1 MAKENKMERELLSRM
16 ISSYLRRFRKDRPF
30 TLPHHLTG
38 SKRILVVDSGETV
51 DLLFA
56 APVVN
61 WFHENHPEV
70 KITLLVLQKDAEVAK
85 SIMKVSG
92 IITCDP
98 KQLRLFK
105 ADYMALSR
113 KLKKLEID
121 TVILTSR
128 QMSLERHLL
137 AFMTGAAARI
147 GFAFPI
153 AFPFVNCEVKIS
165 EEAYI
170 GSGMPRILQSLG
182 LGAGGFQGR
191 TAIAQQDVQHAR
203 QLIHFR
209 KPEKGVLT
217 VGIDP
222 GNGKTSHTVIPE
234 IIAYLANNL
243 AGRLR
248 VKFLLLM
255 NPWDQRLIERLKGE
269 LKGETIDLEPSNQAE
284 TLALL
289 SNCDLFLSGNTDL
302 FHFAAEFDVP
312 VIGLFTKYDGRHWI
326 PENRPNVR
334 IFKGVKGEQLS
345 LKTFFTDVEELLQ
358 MARNRQA

>member
-1 MAKENKMERELLSRM
+1 MDRELLSRM
-16 ISSYLRRFRKDRPF
+16 ISVYLRKFKKDRPF
-30 TLPHHLTG
+30 MLPYHLTG
-38 SKRILVVDSGETV
+38 SRRILVVDSGETV

-56 APVVN
+56 APMVN

-70 KITLLVLQKDAEVAK
+70 RITLLVFKKDAEIAK
-85 SIMKVSG
+85 SIMKISNV
-92 IITCDP
+92 ITYET
-98 KQLRLFK
+98 KQMRLLK

-113 KLKKLEID
+113 KLRKQEID

-128 QMSLERHLL
+128 QMSIERHLL

-147 GFAFPI
+147 GFAFPL
-153 AFPFVNCEVKIS
+153 AFPFVNCEIKIS
-165 EEAYI
+165 DEGYI
-170 GSGMPRILQSLG
+170 GNGMARILQSLG
-182 LGAGGFQGR
+182 LGVTDFDGR
-191 TAIAQQDVQHAR
+191 MSMSQSDVLHAK

-222 GNGKTSHTVIPE
+222 GKGKTRHTVIPE

-248 VKFLLLM
+248 VKFLVLM
-255 NPWDQRLIERLKGE
+255 NPWDDRLIERLKGE
-269 LKGETIDLEPSNQAE
+269 LKGDTIDLEPSNQSE

-302 FHFAAEFDVP
+302 FHFAAELDVP
-312 VIGLFTKYDGRHWI
+312 VIGLFTKYDGKQWI
-326 PENRPNVR
+326 PCNRPNVR

-345 LKTFFTDVEELLQ
+345 LKTFFTNVEELLNMKKNGQ
-358 MARNRQA
+358 V